1 MDDVCLLL
9 IERLLLAD
17 IDLALA
23 MAHHRL
29 IQLVLEVDAVAL
41 VSKWSISLRW
51 SIGIHGDMI
60 LLSFDILI
68 ILAQWARIRIIIH
81 S

>member
-41 VSKWSISLRW
+41 VSKWSISLR
-51 SIGIHGDMI
+51 
-60 LLSFDILI
+60 
-68 ILAQWARIRIIIH
+68 
-81 S
+81 